1 MYFKVSDMINLKKIL
16 SGKSKRFS
24 FLSSHIKLSTPV
36 IYAPGTQI
44 IFDPNL
50 VARLKKDH
58 SHLLD
63 VFRKI
68 VGGTERRDYEKI
80 RALNEV
86 FLSLFNAHALLEY
99 TKLYVFLD
107 YSFRSEKNHHDV
119 ILRFRREMNEIGR
132 NVRGFCHYWRE
143 NAVVDSNLQEY
154 KSQLN
159 QIGEVLTKRIDTEEQ
174 ELYAMYDMAP
184 SRFAASIFARH

>member
-1 MYFKVSDMINLKKIL
+1 MINLKKIL

-24 FLSSHIKLSTPV
+24 FFFSRTKQSAPV

-44 IFDPNL
+44 IYDPDL
-50 VARLKKDH
+50 VARLKNDH
-58 SHLLD
+58 SHLLE
-63 VFRKI
+63 VFTKI

-99 TKLYVFLD
+99 TRLYVFLD
-107 YSFRSEKNHHDV
+107 YSFRSEKNLHDV

-132 NVRGFCHYWRE
+132 SVRGFCHYWRE
-143 NAVVDSNLQEY
+143 NAVVDSSLHEY

-159 QIGEVLTKRIDTEEQ
+159 QIGEVLTRRIDTEEQ

-184 SRFAASIFARH
+184 SRFASPVFTRH